1 MKTILLIDDDAA
13 IRDSVSLIL
22 KNEGYK
28 VILAENGENG
38 VSLALAYKPD
48 LILCDISMPGMSGL
62 ETFSEVNYDS
72 IEEMIPFV
80 FVTAKADKI
89 DVRKAMHLGAADYI
103 TKPFQI
109 DDLLATVKTQLLK
122 KELLIQRFQ
131 GERIRLLA
139 KLEDEL
145 LAKNKEIERLQKLLP
160 EQKDELPL
168 HKESILSKDESKAEK
183 SSNHILLIVYSP
195 LLRLRI
201 TSNIRKLFSCN
212 IYEAETMQEALRL
225 TDSLDIAYII
235 LESSLPKLDPLK
247 IIRQIKFK
255 PNLASAPI
263 LIAAENIDQDMIN
276 TFAKIGNIDFILNPF
291 HPEKLVSKIS
301 KYITQVEHLPIN

>member
-38 VSLALAYKPD
+38 VSLALGYKPD

-139 KLEDEL
+139 KD
-145 LAKNKEIERLQKLLP
+145 KEIERLQKLLP